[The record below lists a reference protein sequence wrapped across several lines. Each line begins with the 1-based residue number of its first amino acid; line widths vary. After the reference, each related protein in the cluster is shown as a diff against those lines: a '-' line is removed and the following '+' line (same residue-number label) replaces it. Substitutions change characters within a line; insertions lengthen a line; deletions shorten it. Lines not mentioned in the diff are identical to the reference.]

1 MRLLS
6 QQIGKP
12 PIFVEKIV
20 SKWWKVCILSEL
32 LAVVY
37 MCIVIQPEYNERTKI
52 SENALLPALVTER
65 FSYYQRILTFLDE
78 LHTERYVSFCIYF
91 N

>member
-6 QQIGKP
+6 QPIGKP

-32 LAVVY
+32 LAIVY
-37 MCIVIQPEYNERTKI
+37 ICIIIQPEYNEHTKV

-65 FSYYQRILTFLDE
+65 FSYYQRISTFLKE
-78 LHTERYVSFCIYF
+78 LSTDRYLSFYIKLF
-91 N
+91 

>member
-6 QQIGKP
+6 EPIAKP
-12 PIFVEKIV
+12 PVFVEKIV

-32 LAVVY
+32 LAIVY
-37 MCIVIQPEYNERTKI
+37 ICIVIQPEYNERAKV

-65 FSYYQRILTFLDE
+65 FNYYQRITTFLNG
-78 LHTERYVSFCIYF
+78 LHTERYLSFNIK
-91 N
+91 